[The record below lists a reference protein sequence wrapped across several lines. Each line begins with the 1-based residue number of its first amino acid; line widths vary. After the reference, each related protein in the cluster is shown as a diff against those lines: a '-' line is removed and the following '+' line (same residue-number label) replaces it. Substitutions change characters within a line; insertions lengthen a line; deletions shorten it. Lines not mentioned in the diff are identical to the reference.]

1 MLHILI
7 ADDHAIVSQGLKQLL
22 QTQYPA
28 AKIEEVRDTAALIE
42 KAMNEP
48 WDIVITDINMPGT
61 NGLEALQQIREV
73 HPGLPFLVM
82 SMYPE
87 EQYALRALKAGASG
101 YLAKDKVHEEIGQAV
116 KTVLQGKKFIT
127 ISVAEQLTDSLIGY
141 NQIEPHKQLSNR
153 EFDVFKMLAEGKSIS
168 DIAIQL
174 KLSPT
179 TVSTYRSRIMEK
191 MKIKSNAELARYALE
206 KNLI

>member
-28 AKIEEVRDTAALIE
+28 AKIEEVRDAAALIE

-191 MKIKSNAELARYALE
+191 MKLKSNAELARYALE

>member
-191 MKIKSNAELARYALE
+191 MKLKSNAELARYALE